1 LTITAISTRDPA
13 KAINKAM
20 VMTEVVACTA
30 IIRGQGSDMTEL
42 ERSRVFVYG
51 SLKRGQPNHHWL
63 AGAPWLGEARLD
75 SVELGVAL
83 TPSTPNGQHPLH
95 GELYRVDG
103 ATLDRLDRLEGAPRL
118 FERHWLPLSD
128 GAKAWVYLGRA
139 AQVRYAARIH
149 SGHWDGPRLA
159 RWRRPESLA

>member
-1 LTITAISTRDPA
+1 
-13 KAINKAM
+13 
-20 VMTEVVACTA
+20 MTEVVASTA
-30 IIRGQGSDMTEL
+30 IIPGQGSDMTEP

-75 SVELGVAL
+75 SVQLFDLGPFPMAVGIAVELGVELGVAL
-83 TPSTPNGQHPLH
+83 TRSTPNGQHPLH

-128 GAKAWVYLGRA
+128 GANAWVYLGRA
-139 AQVRYAARIH
+139 AQVRHASRIH

-159 RWRRPESLA
+159 RWRRQESLP